1 MASTSL
7 SLGPHWESFIRDE
20 VASGRYGTA
29 SEVVRAA
36 LRELEG
42 RGARLAALQRHVR
55 EGLGEAEREA
65 FVDDYDIET
74 IIAEAGREA

>member
-7 SLGPHWESFIRDE
+7 SLGPHWESYIRDE

-42 RGARLAALQRHVR
+42 RGARLAALQHHVR
-55 EGLGEAEREA
+55 EGLSEADQEA